1 MLYFSR
7 LKVFSIISVIF
18 IGIYFFLPNLS
29 FFNNSKFFSEKRVN
43 LGLDLQGGSYLLLE
57 IDSNPLIE
65 QRLQAKSLEV
75 RRELRK
81 NNIQYKNFSFSK
93 NSLVFTFDEKQK
105 ETLDKILNERS
116 VNSNIKTGGKEF
128 EIIYENN
135 IIKLIFT
142 KENVNLIKKNALDQ
156 SIEIVRNRIDELGTK
171 EPNIV
176 TRGLDR
182 ILVELPGLKDPSA
195 IKKLLGKTAKLTLRF
210 VANSSDENSLGVE
223 TLLSKSSGSK
233 YSVEKR
239 IIISGENLID
249 AQPGFDQLNNSSV
262 VNFKLD
268 NIGSRKFALASKENV
283 GRYLAIVLDKDVV
296 SSPVIREAIVTG
308 SGQISGN
315 FTTQEANELAILLR
329 AGALPAPLNIIEERS
344 VGPDLG
350 KESIEKGILSLIIG
364 FLLVMIYMIYNYRI
378 FGVFS
383 NVSLLTNLVLISG
396 VLSIFGATLTLPG
409 IAGIILTVG
418 MAVDSNVLIYER
430 VKEELKKEKNYLI
443 AFDTAYKK
451 VLTTILDSN
460 VTTLIAAFVLYY
472 MGSGPVKG
480 FAITLGIGILSTFFT
495 TYVLGR
501 LLVAKYIKNNKETTI
516 VI

>member
-18 IGIYFFLPNLS
+18 IGIYFFLPNLT
-29 FFNNSKFFSEKRVN
+29 FFSNSKFFSEKRVN

-81 NNIQYKNFSFSK
+81 NKIQYKNFSFSK
-93 NSLVFTFDEKQK
+93 DSLVFIFDEKQK
-105 ETLDKILNERS
+105 ETLDKILNDRS
-116 VNSNIKTGGKEF
+116 INSNIKTGGKEF

-223 TLLSKSSGSK
+223 TLSSKSSGSQ

-239 IIISGENLID
+239 IVISGENLID

-460 VTTLIAAFVLYY
+460 ITTLIAAFVLYY

-501 LLVAKYIKNNKETTI
+501 LLVAKYIKNNKETII

>member
-396 VLSIFGATLTLPG
+396 VLSIFGSTLTLPG

>member
-7 LKVFSIISVIF
+7 LKVLSIISVIF

>member
-7 LKVFSIISVIF
+7 LKVFSIISVIC
-18 IGIYFFLPNLS
+18 IGIYFFLPNLT
-29 FFNNSKFFSEKRVN
+29 FFNNSNFFSEKRVN

-81 NNIQYKNFSFSK
+81 NNIQYKNFLFAK
-93 NSLVFTFDEKQK
+93 NSLIFTNEEKQK
-105 ETLDKILNERS
+105 KSLDKILNERS
-116 VNSNIKTGGKEF
+116 INSNIKTGGKEF

-135 IIKLIFT
+135 ITKLIFT
-142 KENVNLIKKNALDQ
+142 KENINLIKKNALDQ

-171 EPNIV
+171 EPNII

-182 ILVELPGLKDPSA
+182 ILVELPGLKDPST

-223 TLLSKSSGSK
+223 TLFSKSSGTK
-233 YSVEKR
+233 YSIEKR

-430 VKEELKKEKNYLI
+430 VKEELKKR
-443 AFDTAYKK
+443 KK
-451 VLTTILDSN
+451 
-460 VTTLIAAFVLYY
+460 
-472 MGSGPVKG
+472 
-480 FAITLGIGILSTFFT
+480 
-495 TYVLGR
+495 
-501 LLVAKYIKNNKETTI
+501 LLNCF
-516 VI
+516 

>member
-1 MLYFSR
+1 
-7 LKVFSIISVIF
+7 
-18 IGIYFFLPNLS
+18 
-29 FFNNSKFFSEKRVN
+29 
-43 LGLDLQGGSYLLLE
+43 LQGGSYLLLE

-93 NSLVFTFDEKQK
+93 DSLVFTFDEKQK
-105 ETLDKILNERS
+105 ETLDKILNDRS
-116 VNSNIKTGGKEF
+116 INSNIKTGGKEF

>member
-18 IGIYFFLPNLS
+18 IGIYFFLPNLT

-223 TLLSKSSGSK
+223 TLSSKSSGSQ

-501 LLVAKYIKNNKETTI
+501 LLVAKYIKNNKETII

>member
-1 MLYFSR
+1 MLYFSH

>member
-18 IGIYFFLPNLS
+18 IGIYFFLPNLT

-93 NSLVFTFDEKQK
+93 DSLVFIFDEKQK
-105 ETLDKILNERS
+105 ETLDKILNDRS
-116 VNSNIKTGGKEF
+116 INSNIKTGGKEF

-501 LLVAKYIKNNKETTI
+501 LLVAKYIKNNKGTTI

>member
-65 QRLQAKSLEV
+65 QRLQTKSLEV

-142 KENVNLIKKNALDQ
+142 KENINLIKKNALDQ

-223 TLLSKSSGSK
+223 TLSSKSSGSQ

-501 LLVAKYIKNNKETTI
+501 LLVAKYIKNNKETII

>member
-18 IGIYFFLPNLS
+18 IGIYFFLPNLT

-93 NSLVFTFDEKQK
+93 DSLVFIFDEKQK
-105 ETLDKILNERS
+105 ETLDKILNDRS
-116 VNSNIKTGGKEF
+116 INSNIKTGGKEF

-210 VANSSDENSLGVE
+210 VANSGDENSLGVE
-223 TLLSKSSGSK
+223 TLSSKSSGSQ

-501 LLVAKYIKNNKETTI
+501 LLVAKYIKNNKETII

>member
-18 IGIYFFLPNLS
+18 IGIYFFLPNLT

-142 KENVNLIKKNALDQ
+142 KENINLIKKNALDQ

-223 TLLSKSSGSK
+223 TLSSKSSGSQ

-501 LLVAKYIKNNKETTI
+501 LLVAKYIKNNKETII

>member
-501 LLVAKYIKNNKETTI
+501 LLVAKYLKNNKETTI

>member
-65 QRLQAKSLEV
+65 QRLQTKSLEV

-81 NNIQYKNFSFSK
+81 NNIQYKKFSFSK
-93 NSLVFTFDEKQK
+93 DSLVFIFDEKQK

-128 EIIYENN
+128 EITYENN

>member
-1 MLYFSR
+1 VLYFSR
-7 LKVFSIISVIF
+7 LKVLSIISIII
-18 IGIYFFLPNLS
+18 IGIYFFLPNIS
-29 FFNNSKFFSEKRVN
+29 FLGNNKLFSEKKIN

-57 IDSNPLIE
+57 IDSEPLIM
-65 QRLQAKSLEV
+65 QRLQAKSLEI
-75 RRELRK
+75 RRALREK
-81 NNIQYKNFSFSK
+81 NIQYKDFNFTGK
-93 NSLVFTFDEKQK
+93 SLFFNYEIKQK
-105 ETLDKILNERS
+105 NNIDQLLNEKS
-116 VNSNIKTGGKEF
+116 INSNIKTGGKEF
-128 EIIYENN
+128 EVLYENN
-135 IIKLIFT
+135 LIKLIFT
-142 KENVNLIKKNALDQ
+142 KENLNLIKKNALDQ

-171 EPNIV
+171 EPNII

-195 IKKLLGKTAKLTLRF
+195 IKTLLGKTAKLTLRF
-210 VANSSDENSLGVE
+210 VANSGNESSLGVE
-223 TLLSKSSGSK
+223 SLSSNSTGAK
-233 YSVEKR
+233 YIVEKR

-249 AQPGFDQLNNSSV
+249 AQPGFDQLSNASV

-268 NIGSRKFALASKENV
+268 NIGSRKFALASKENI

-378 FGVFS
+378 FGIFS
-383 NVSLLTNLVLISG
+383 NISLLTNLIIIAG
-396 VLSIFGATLTLPG
+396 VLSLFGATLTLPG

-430 VKEELKKEKNYLI
+430 IKEELKIEKNNLI
-443 AFDTAYKK
+443 AFDAAYKK

-460 VTTLIAAFVLYY
+460 ITTLIAALVLYY

-480 FAITLGIGILSTFFT
+480 FAITLGVGIVSTFFT
-495 TYVLGR
+495 TYVFGR
-501 LLVAKYIKNNKETTI
+501 LLVAIYIKKNKEKI
-516 VI
+516 III

>member
-443 AFDTAYKK
+443 AFDAAYKK

>member
-7 LKVFSIISVIF
+7 LKVFSIISVIC
-18 IGIYFFLPNLS
+18 IGIYFFLPNLT
-29 FFNNSKFFSEKRVN
+29 FFNNSNFFSEKRVN

-81 NNIQYKNFSFSK
+81 NNIQYKNFSFAK
-93 NSLVFTFDEKQK
+93 DSLIFTNEEKQK
-105 ETLDKILNERS
+105 KSLDKILNERS
-116 VNSNIKTGGKEF
+116 INSNIKTGGKEF
-128 EIIYENN
+128 EIIHENN
-135 IIKLIFT
+135 ITKLIFT
-142 KENVNLIKKNALDQ
+142 KENINLIKKNALDQ

-171 EPNIV
+171 EPNII

-182 ILVELPGLKDPSA
+182 ILVELPGLKDPST

-223 TLLSKSSGSK
+223 TLFSKSSGTK
-233 YSVEKR
+233 YSIEKR

>member
-223 TLLSKSSGSK
+223 TLLSKSSGTK

>member
-18 IGIYFFLPNLS
+18 IGIYFFLPNLT

-93 NSLVFTFDEKQK
+93 DSLVFLFDEKQK
-105 ETLDKILNERS
+105 ETLDKILNDRS
-116 VNSNIKTGGKEF
+116 INSNIKTGGKEF

-223 TLLSKSSGSK
+223 TLSSKSSGSQ

-501 LLVAKYIKNNKETTI
+501 LLVAKYIKNNKETII

>member
-142 KENVNLIKKNALDQ
+142 KENINLIKKNALDQ

-223 TLLSKSSGSK
+223 TLSSKSSGSQ

-501 LLVAKYIKNNKETTI
+501 LLVAKYIKNNKETII

>member
-18 IGIYFFLPNLS
+18 IGIYFFLPNLT

-81 NNIQYKNFSFSK
+81 NNIQYENFSFSK
-93 NSLVFTFDEKQK
+93 DSLVFTFDEKQK

-223 TLLSKSSGSK
+223 TLSSKSSGSQ

>member
-57 IDSNPLIE
+57 IDSNPLVE

-81 NNIQYKNFSFSK
+81 NNIQYKKFSFSK
-93 NSLVFTFDEKQK
+93 DSLIFIFDEKQK
-105 ETLDKILNERS
+105 ETLDKILNDRS
-116 VNSNIKTGGKEF
+116 INSNIKTGGKEF

>member
-93 NSLVFTFDEKQK
+93 DSLVFIFDEKQK
-105 ETLDKILNERS
+105 ETLDKILNDRS
-116 VNSNIKTGGKEF
+116 INSNIKTGGKEF

-223 TLLSKSSGSK
+223 TLSSKSSGSQ

-501 LLVAKYIKNNKETTI
+501 LLVAKYIKNNKETII

>member
-18 IGIYFFLPNLS
+18 IGIYFFLPNLT

-75 RRELRK
+75 RRDLRK

-93 NSLVFTFDEKQK
+93 DSLVFIFDEKQK
-105 ETLDKILNERS
+105 ETLDKILNDRS
-116 VNSNIKTGGKEF
+116 INSNIKTGGKEF

-223 TLLSKSSGSK
+223 TLSSKSSGSQ

>member
-1 MLYFSR
+1 VLYFSR

-142 KENVNLIKKNALDQ
+142 NENVNLIKKNALDQ

>member
-93 NSLVFTFDEKQK
+93 DSLVFTFDEKQK
-105 ETLDKILNERS
+105 ETLDKILNDRS
-116 VNSNIKTGGKEF
+116 INSNIKTGGKEF

-223 TLLSKSSGSK
+223 TLSSKSSGSQ

>member
-223 TLLSKSSGSK
+223 TLFSKSSGSK

>member
-18 IGIYFFLPNLS
+18 IGIYFFLPNLT

-81 NNIQYKNFSFSK
+81 NNIQYKKFSFSK
-93 NSLVFTFDEKQK
+93 DSLIFIFDEKQK
-105 ETLDKILNERS
+105 ETLDKILNDRS
-116 VNSNIKTGGKEF
+116 INSNIKTGGKEF

-223 TLLSKSSGSK
+223 TLSSKSSGSQ

-501 LLVAKYIKNNKETTI
+501 LLVAKYIKNNKETII

>member
-93 NSLVFTFDEKQK
+93 DSLVFIFDEKQK
-105 ETLDKILNERS
+105 ETLDKILNDRS
-116 VNSNIKTGGKEF
+116 INSNIKTGGKEF

>member
-223 TLLSKSSGSK
+223 TLSSKSSGSQ

-501 LLVAKYIKNNKETTI
+501 LLVAKYIKNNKETII

>member
-7 LKVFSIISVIF
+7 LKVFSIISVIL

-29 FFNNSKFFSEKRVN
+29 FFNNNSFFSEKRVN

-75 RRELRK
+75 RRDLRK
-81 NNIQYKNFSFSK
+81 NNIQYKNFSFSED
-93 NSLVFTFDEKQK
+93 SLVFSFDEKQK
-105 ETLDKILNERS
+105 ENLDKILNKRS
-116 VNSNIKTGGKEF
+116 INSNIKTGGKEF
-128 EIIYENN
+128 EIVYENN

-142 KENVNLIKKNALDQ
+142 KENVSLIKKNALDQ

-223 TLLSKSSGSK
+223 TLSSKSSGRK
-233 YSVEKR
+233 YRVEKR
-239 IIISGENLID
+239 ILISGENLID

-268 NIGSRKFALASKENV
+268 NIGSRKFALASKENI

-350 KESIEKGILSLIIG
+350 KDSIEKGILSLIIG

-443 AFDTAYKK
+443 AFDAAYKK

>member
-105 ETLDKILNERS
+105 ETLDKILNDRS
-116 VNSNIKTGGKEF
+116 INSNIKTGGKEF

-501 LLVAKYIKNNKETTI
+501 LLVAKYIKNNKETII

>member
-7 LKVFSIISVIF
+7 LKVLSIISVIF

-29 FFNNSKFFSEKRVN
+29 FFNNSNFFSEKRVN

-57 IDSNPLIE
+57 IDSYPLIE
-65 QRLQAKSLEV
+65 QRLQSKSLEV
-75 RRELRK
+75 RKELRK
-81 NNIQYKNFSFSK
+81 NNIQYKDFLFSK
-93 NSLVFTFDEKQK
+93 DSLIFKYNEKQK
-105 ETLDKILNERS
+105 ETLDKVLNDRS
-116 VNSNIKTGGKEF
+116 INSNIKTGGKEF
-128 EIIYENN
+128 EIKYEDNS
-135 IIKLIFT
+135 IKLIFT
-142 KENVNLIKKNALDQ
+142 KENINLIKKNALDQ

-223 TLLSKSSGSK
+223 TLLSKSTGEK

-283 GRYLAIVLDKDVV
+283 GRYLAIILDKDVV

-364 FLLVMIYMIYNYRI
+364 FFLVMIYMIYNYRI
-378 FGVFS
+378 FGIFS
-383 NVSLLTNLVLISG
+383 NVSLLTNLVLITG
-396 VLSIFGATLTLPG
+396 ILSLFGATLTLPG

-495 TYVLGR
+495 TYILGR
-501 LLVAKYIKNNKETTI
+501 LLVSKYIKNHKESII